1 MIQKIVTIKFRDT
14 LIKIWKYALICPQK
28 DTFKIVASLHNERR
42 QHVDK
47 FGYIFMEC
55 FVSSGIKSQNDAFSH
70 KETEN
75 NICRRRHGHAVVRFF
90 SDEGVAATS
99 SY

>member
-1 MIQKIVTIKFRDT
+1 MIQKIVTIKFQDT
-14 LIKIWKYALICPQK
+14 LKKIWKYAPIFSPKK
-28 DTFKIVASLHNERR
+28 DTFKIIASLHNERR
-42 QHVDK
+42 QHVKK

-55 FVSSGIKSQNDAFSH
+55 FVYSVFVSQNDAFSH

-90 SDEGVAATS
+90 
-99 SY
+99 